1 MSKLA
6 HSNQETMDEIERR
19 SEIEGDYIASIEGP
33 HEDKPPVRPSLEE
46 LDKCIAI
53 NEAFKA
59 RKNADVTINPD
70 RATDIELYCL
80 YAVRDGV
87 EKGARKRSPYWT
99 CCECDAPLS
108 CAVCGVEQPDDSKYF
123 EGQAR
128 DAAQSPWMDIETAPK
143 DGTIII
149 GRGPWRFGG
158 DKEFVALAIRYN
170 SDLGIWQR
178 DNDGYGYT
186 VQCHP
191 TFWMPIPAPPTHNSP
206 SVFQNGIGGG
216 QSASDAMRKLSCP
229 TLDHSDSKASHNH
242 GEGDPSV
249 TPDYSGGDQ

>member
-1 MSKLA
+1 MT
-6 HSNQETMDEIERR
+6 NT
-19 SEIEGDYIASIEGP
+19 IA
-33 HEDKPPVRPSLEE
+33 PPTLEE
-46 LDKCIAI
+46 LNKRIAAV
-53 NEAFKA
+53 EELRVAWQGLPSKA
-59 RKNADVTINPD
+59 PF
-70 RATDIELYCL
+70 DIELYCL

-191 TFWMPIPAPPTHNSP
+191 TFWMSLPAPPTHNSP
-206 SVFQNGIGGG
+206 PEERRCQKCDCATKGEEALVDG
-216 QSASDAMRKLSCP
+216 QIWCHSCADNVP
-229 TLDHSDSKASHNH
+229 PIPKDNK
-242 GEGDPSV
+242 
-249 TPDYSGGDQ
+249 